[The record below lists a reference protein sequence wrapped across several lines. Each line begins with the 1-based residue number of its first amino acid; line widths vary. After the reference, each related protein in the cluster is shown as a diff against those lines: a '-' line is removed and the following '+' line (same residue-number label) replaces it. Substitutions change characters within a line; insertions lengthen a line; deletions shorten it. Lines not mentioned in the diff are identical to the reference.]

1 MSTQKIINVIIVEDN
16 EEVRDYL
23 ETALSEDVKINL
35 VATYVNG
42 NDAVSFM
49 SNHDVDVVVMDIG
62 LPDQSGITCVKE
74 LKDQGLQTE
83 FLMHTVFDSSHQV
96 FEALKNGATG
106 YMLKNTPQAK
116 LIDAIVEVANGGAP
130 MSPSIARKVAEYF
143 DERKANI
150 EIASKLTTREY
161 EILGLLSKGKLYK
174 EIAQDLGITV
184 GTVKQHNHKIYQKLH
199 VQNKTEAINKYL
211 GRS

>member
-42 NDAVSFM
+42 NDAVSFI
-49 SNHDVDVVVMDIG
+49 SNHEVDVVVMDIG

-74 LKDQGLQTE
+74 LKDQDLQTE

-130 MSPSIARKVAEYF
+130 MSPTIARKVAEYF

>member
-1 MSTQKIINVIIVEDN
+1 MSTDKTINVVIVEDN
-16 EEVRDYL
+16 EEVREYL
-23 ETALSEDVKINL
+23 QTILHEDARINL
-35 VATYVNG
+35 VATYING

-49 SNHDVDVVVMDIG
+49 PNHTVDVVVMDIG
-62 LPDQSGITCVKE
+62 LPDRNGISCVKE
-74 LKDQGLQTE
+74 LKEKGLEAE
-83 FLMHTVFDSSHQV
+83 FMMHTVFDSSHQV

-106 YMLKNTPQAK
+106 YLLKNTPKAK
-116 LIDAIVEVANGGAP
+116 LIEAIVEVSKGGAP
-130 MSPSIARKVAEYF
+130 MSPTIARKVTEYF
-143 DERKANI
+143 DERKVNI

-174 EIAQDLGITV
+174 QIAQELGLTI

-199 VQNKTEAINKYL
+199 VQNKTEAINKFL

>member
-49 SNHDVDVVVMDIG
+49 SNHEVDVVVMDIG

-83 FLMHTVFDSSHQV
+83 FLMHTIFDSSHQV

-130 MSPSIARKVAEYF
+130 MSPTIARKVAEYF

-174 EIAQDLGITV
+174 EIAQELGITV

>member
-1 MSTQKIINVIIVEDN
+1 MSTQKIINVAIVEDN
-16 EEVRDYL
+16 EEVREYL
-23 ETALSEDVKINL
+23 EAALIEEPQINL
-35 VATYVNG
+35 LASYVNG

-49 SNHDVDVVVMDIG
+49 SNHQVDVVVMDIG
-62 LPDQSGITCVKE
+62 LPDRSGITCVKE
-74 LKDQGLQTE
+74 LKDKGLEVE

-106 YMLKNTPQAK
+106 YMLKNTPRAK

-130 MSPSIARKVAEYF
+130 MSPTIARKVAEYF
-143 DERKANI
+143 DERKANL
-150 EIASKLTTREY
+150 EIASKLTNREY
-161 EILGLLSKGKLYK
+161 QILGLLSKGKLYK
-174 EIAQDLGITV
+174 EIAQELGITI

-199 VQNKTEAINKYL
+199 VQNKTEAINKFL

>member
-1 MSTQKIINVIIVEDN
+1 MSTQKIINVVIVEDN
-16 EEVRDYL
+16 EEVREYL
-23 ETALSEDVKINL
+23 EAALIEEPQINL
-35 VATYVNG
+35 LASYVNG

-49 SNHDVDVVVMDIG
+49 SNHQVDVVVMDIG
-62 LPDQSGITCVKE
+62 LPDRSGITCVKE
-74 LKDQGLQTE
+74 LKDKGLEVE

-106 YMLKNTPQAK
+106 YMLKNTPRAK

-130 MSPSIARKVAEYF
+130 MSPTIARKVAEYF
-143 DERKANI
+143 DERKANL
-150 EIASKLTTREY
+150 EIASKLTNREY
-161 EILGLLSKGKLYK
+161 QILGLLSKGKLYK
-174 EIAQDLGITV
+174 EIAQELGITI

-199 VQNKTEAINKYL
+199 VQNKTEAINKFL

>member
-23 ETALSEDVKINL
+23 ESAFTEDVKINL

-42 NDAVSFM
+42 NDAVSFV
-49 SNHDVDVVVMDIG
+49 SNHEVDVVVMDIG
-62 LPDQSGITCVKE
+62 LPDQSGITCVKK

-130 MSPSIARKVAEYF
+130 MSPTIARKVAEYF

-174 EIAQDLGITV
+174 EIAQELGITV

>member
-1 MSTQKIINVIIVEDN
+1 MSTQKIINVAIVEDN
-16 EEVRDYL
+16 EEVREYL
-23 ETALSEDVKINL
+23 EAALIEEPQINL
-35 VATYVNG
+35 LASYVNG

-49 SNHDVDVVVMDIG
+49 SNHQVEVVVMDIG
-62 LPDQSGITCVKE
+62 LPDRSGITCVKE
-74 LKDQGLQTE
+74 LKDKGLEVE

-106 YMLKNTPQAK
+106 YMLKNTPRAK

-130 MSPSIARKVAEYF
+130 MSPTIARKVAEYF
-143 DERKANI
+143 DERKANL
-150 EIASKLTTREY
+150 EIASKLTNREY
-161 EILGLLSKGKLYK
+161 QILGLLSKGKLYK
-174 EIAQDLGITV
+174 EIAQELGITI

-199 VQNKTEAINKYL
+199 VQNKTEAINKFL

>member
-83 FLMHTVFDSSHQV
+83 FLMHTIFDSSHQV

-161 EILGLLSKGKLYK
+161 LSL
-174 EIAQDLGITV
+174 IHI
-184 GTVKQHNHKIYQKLH
+184 
-199 VQNKTEAINKYL
+199 
-211 GRS
+211 

>member
-1 MSTQKIINVIIVEDN
+1 MSTKKIINVIIVEDN

-23 ETALSEDVKINL
+23 ESALSEDPKINL

-49 SNHDVDVVVMDIG
+49 TNHTVDVVVMDIG
-62 LPDQSGITCVKE
+62 LPDRSGITCVKE
-74 LKDQGLQTE
+74 LKDRGMEVE

-106 YMLKNTPQAK
+106 YMLKNTPRAK
-116 LIDAIVEVANGGAP
+116 LIDAIVEVADGGAP
-130 MSPSIARKVAEYF
+130 MSPTIARKVAEYF

-174 EIAQDLGITV
+174 EIAQELGIKV

>member
-23 ETALSEDVKINL
+23 ESALSEDPKINL

-49 SNHDVDVVVMDIG
+49 SNHVVDVVVMDIG
-62 LPDQSGITCVKE
+62 LPDRSGITCVKE
-74 LKDQGLQTE
+74 LKDQGFKTE
-83 FLMHTVFDSSHQV
+83 FLMHTIFDSSHQV

-116 LIDAIVEVANGGAP
+116 LIDAIVEVAHGGAP
-130 MSPSIARKVAEYF
+130 MSPTIARKVAEYF

-174 EIAQDLGITV
+174 EIAQELGITV